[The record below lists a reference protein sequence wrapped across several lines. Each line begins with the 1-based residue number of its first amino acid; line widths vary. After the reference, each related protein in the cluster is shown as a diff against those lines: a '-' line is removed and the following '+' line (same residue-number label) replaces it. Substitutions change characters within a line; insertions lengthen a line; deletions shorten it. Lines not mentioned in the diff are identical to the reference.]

1 MEREKEN
8 PMDKSA
14 LESLF
19 SRKHELSSAKRTLEV
34 LVILLEK
41 KMWPEGDDEQKML
54 AEIKKVCGVLT
65 SEETLVREEIV
76 RLRNSLAP

>member
-1 MEREKEN
+1 MEK
-8 PMDKSA
+8 PT

-19 SRKHELSSAKRTLEV
+19 SRKHKLSGAKRTLEV
-34 LVILLEK
+34 LIILLEK
-41 KMWPEGDDEQKML
+41 KMWPEGNDEQKML

-76 RLRNSLAP
+76 RLRNSQTP